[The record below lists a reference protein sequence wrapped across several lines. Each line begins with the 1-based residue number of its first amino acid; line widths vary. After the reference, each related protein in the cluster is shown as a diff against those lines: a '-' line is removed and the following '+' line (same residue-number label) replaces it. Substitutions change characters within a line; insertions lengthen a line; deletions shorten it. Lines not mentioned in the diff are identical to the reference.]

1 MKTLEFWALRNKQNK
16 KWFYEDYKFTFQDC
30 ESWSV
35 ETDVIHELMVSRE
48 RFFADEMLAKSWCE
62 NYCNRYKVE
71 LEVVKI
77 EQFTE
82 YKEVNDENA

>member
-30 ESWSV
+30 DRWPV
-35 ETDVIHELMVSRE
+35 ETDNIHELLLIEKRIYIDKTMAE
-48 RFFADEMLAKSWCE
+48 SWKE
-62 NYCNRYKVE
+62 NYSNRYKIK

-82 YKEVNDENA
+82 YKEMSNKNA

>member
-1 MKTLEFWALRNKQNK
+1 M
-16 KWFYEDYKFTFQDC
+16 
-30 ESWSV
+30 
-35 ETDVIHELMVSRE
+35 SRE